1 MTTVTEAPDDKK
13 MPLLDHLIELRQ
25 RLLYSVIA
33 LLAVFLVCFFFA
45 EPIFQF
51 LAQPLADV
59 MINHGVAEQYQR
71 MIFTALT
78 EVFFTYV
85 KVAFFAA
92 AFICFPVFLT
102 QFWLFVAPGLYK
114 HEKSALLPFLVA
126 TPFLFFL
133 GGGLVYYIIFPF
145 AAEFFIAF
153 QVPATDTSLAIELEP
168 KVNEYLS
175 LFMQLIFAFG
185 LCFQLPVIMTLL
197 ARVGLATSKGMAAKR
212 KYAIVGVFIVAA
224 IFTPPDPI
232 SQLSLAIPI
241 VLLYEISIYMAKI
254 VERRRPKDEYDDPD
268 DDLDDDTDSGPDSG
282 PDSDKKGAGGT
293 TPATT

>member
-1 MTTVTEAPDDKK
+1 MATVTDAPDDKK

-25 RLLYSVIA
+25 RLLYCVIA
-33 LLAVFLVCFFFA
+33 LLAVFVVCFYFA
-45 EPIFQF
+45 QPIFAY

-59 MINHGVAEQYQR
+59 MLEHGVAEHQR
-71 MIFTALT
+71 RLIFTALT

-102 QFWLFVAPGLYK
+102 QLWLFVAPGLYK
-114 HEKSALLPFLVA
+114 HERSALAPFLAA
-126 TPFLFFL
+126 TPILFFM
-133 GGGLVYYIIFPF
+133 GGALVYYIIFPF
-145 AAEFFIAF
+145 AATFFIGF
-153 QVPATDTSLAIELEP
+153 EVPATENSLPIQLEP

-175 LFMQLIFAFG
+175 LLMQLIFAFG

-224 IFTPPDPI
+224 IFTPPDPL
-232 SQLSLAIPI
+232 SQLALAVPI
-241 VLLYEISIYMAKI
+241 IILYEISIIMAKM
-254 VERRRPKDEYDDPD
+254 VEKKRAEAAAEDDFNLDGEDDFDDEDDKP
-268 DDLDDDTDSGPDSG
+268 S
-282 PDSDKKGAGGT
+282 GGT
-293 TPATT
+293 TPAKT

>member
-1 MTTVTEAPDDKK
+1 MTTVTEAPEDKK

-33 LLAVFLVCFFFA
+33 LLAMFLVCFFFA
-45 EPIFQF
+45 ESIFQF

-59 MINHGVAEQYQR
+59 MIANGVAEQYQR

-133 GGGLVYYIIFPF
+133 GGGLVYFIIFPF

-268 DDLDDDTDSGPDSG
+268 DDLDDDTDKGPDRG
-282 PDSDKKGAGGT
+282 PDSDKEGAGGT

>member
-1 MTTVTEAPDDKK
+1 MTSVTDGPEDKK

-25 RLLYSVIA
+25 RLLYSVVT
-33 LLAVFLVCFFFA
+33 LLVVFVVCFYFA
-45 EPIFQF
+45 EPIFQY
-51 LAQPLADV
+51 LSQPLADV
-59 MINHGVAEQYQR
+59 MIANDVSERYQR

-92 AFICFPVFLT
+92 AFICFPIFLV

-114 HEKSALLPFLVA
+114 HEKSALAPFLAA
-126 TPFLFFL
+126 TPFLFFI
-133 GGGLVYYIIFPF
+133 GGALVYYIIFPF

-153 QVPATDTSLAIELEP
+153 QVPASDSALAIELEP

-175 LFMQLIFAFG
+175 LMMQLIFAFG
-185 LCFQLPVIMTLL
+185 LCFQLPVVMTLL

-224 IFTPPDPI
+224 IFTPPDPL
-232 SQLSLAIPI
+232 SQLSLAVPI
-241 VLLYEISIYMAKI
+241 IILYEISILMARM
-254 VERRRPKDEYDDPD
+254 VEKKRADTEA
-268 DDLDDDTDSGPDSG
+268 DLDDEFGDDHGDEDDGDDEEDGDDRVP
-282 PDSDKKGAGGT
+282 
-293 TPATT
+293 PAP